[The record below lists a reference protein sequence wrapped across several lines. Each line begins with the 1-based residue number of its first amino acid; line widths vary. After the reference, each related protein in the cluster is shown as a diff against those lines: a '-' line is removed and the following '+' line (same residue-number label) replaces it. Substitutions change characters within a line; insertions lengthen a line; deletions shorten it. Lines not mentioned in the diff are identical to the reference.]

1 MVEVYSE
8 KSKIGRKVY
17 QKMIN
22 DNSGIKMGTGTRKAI
37 IYARVSSSGYLA
49 GRQSTER
56 QVESLKDYAA
66 ANGYEVAGVFEEHM
80 SGAAKNAARE
90 QLNAAFDFAKANCI
104 DIVLVS
110 ELSRLGRQIWEV
122 LESVKRCID
131 NGIDL
136 YFQKENL
143 RLLDANRKVSGI
155 AAIYISCL
163 GFCAEME
170 RENIRYRLNQGRELA
185 KAKGVKMGRRKGS
198 VKSHEAKA
206 VQYAGL
212 IRLLRNGQSLR
223 NAAKLC
229 GVSLSTAQRIKKEFF

>member
-1 MVEVYSE
+1 MKTAV
-8 KSKIGRKVY
+8 
-17 QKMIN
+17 
-22 DNSGIKMGTGTRKAI
+22 
-37 IYARVSSSGYLA
+37 IYARVSSSGA
-49 GRQSTER
+49 MADRQNTER
-56 QVESLKDYAA
+56 QVASLTAYAS
-66 ANGYEVAGVFEEHM
+66 ANGYDVAGVFEEHM
-80 SGAAKNAARE
+80 SGAAKNADRE
-90 QLNAAFDFAKANCI
+90 RLNSALDYAKENSV
-104 DIVLVS
+104 DVVLVS

-143 RLLDANRKVSGI
+143 HLFDADGKVGGI

-170 RENIRYRLNQGRELA
+170 RENIRYRLEQGRELA

-198 VKSHEAKA
+198 VKSHEVKA
-206 VQYAGL
+206 VQYAVL
-212 IRLLRNGQSLR
+212 IRLLRRGQSLR

-229 GVSLSTAQRIKKEFF
+229 GVSLSTAMRIKKEFIRQ

>member
-1 MVEVYSE
+1 MKTAV
-8 KSKIGRKVY
+8 
-17 QKMIN
+17 
-22 DNSGIKMGTGTRKAI
+22 
-37 IYARVSSSGYLA
+37 IYARVSSSGA
-49 GRQSTER
+49 MADRQSTER
-56 QVESLKDYAA
+56 QVTSLTAYAS

-170 RENIRYRLNQGRELA
+170 RSNIYYRLSQGRQLA
-185 KAKGVKMGRRKGS
+185 IAKGVKMGRKPGS
-198 VKSHEAKA
+198 TKSREKKEHE
-206 VQYAGL
+206 YAGL
-212 IRLLRNGQSLR
+212 IRLLRRGQSLR

-229 GVSLSTAQRIKKEFF
+229 GVSLSTAMRIKKEFIRQ

>member
-1 MVEVYSE
+1 MSHD
-8 KSKIGRKVY
+8 KSKN
-17 QKMIN
+17 KM
-22 DNSGIKMGTGTRKAI
+22 KTAV
-37 IYARVSSSGYLA
+37 IYARVSSSGA
-49 GRQSTER
+49 MADRQNTER
-56 QVESLKDYAA
+56 QVASLTAYAS
-66 ANGYEVAGVFEEHM
+66 ANGYDVAGVFEEHM
-80 SGAAKNAARE
+80 SGAAKNADRE
-90 QLNAAFDFAKANCI
+90 RLNSALDYAKENSV

-110 ELSRLGRQIWEV
+110 ELSRLGRAIWEI
-122 LESVKRCID
+122 LETVKRCID

-143 RLLDANRKVSGI
+143 RLFDADGKVGGI

-198 VKSHEAKA
+198 IKSHEAKA

-212 IRLLRNGQSLR
+212 IRLLRKGQSLR

-229 GVSLSTAQRIKKEFF
+229 GVSLSTAMRIKKEFIRQ

>member
-1 MVEVYSE
+1 MKTAV
-8 KSKIGRKVY
+8 
-17 QKMIN
+17 
-22 DNSGIKMGTGTRKAI
+22 
-37 IYARVSSSGYLA
+37 IYARVSSSGA
-49 GRQSTER
+49 MADRQNTER
-56 QVESLKDYAA
+56 QVASLTAYAS
-66 ANGYEVAGVFEEHM
+66 ANGYDVAGVFEEHM
-80 SGAAKNAARE
+80 SGAAKNADRE
-90 QLNAAFDFAKANCI
+90 RLNSALDYAKENSV
-104 DIVLVS
+104 DVVLVS

-143 RLLDANRKVSGI
+143 HLFDADGKVGGI

-170 RENIRYRLNQGRELA
+170 RENIRYRLEQGRELA

-198 VKSHEAKA
+198 VKSHEVKA
-206 VQYAGL
+206 VQYAVL
-212 IRLLRNGQSLR
+212 IRLLRRGQSLR

-229 GVSLSTAQRIKKEFF
+229 GVSLSTAMRVKREFIFSR

>member
-1 MVEVYSE
+1 MIYN
-8 KSKIGRKVY
+8 KSKN
-17 QKMIN
+17 KM
-22 DNSGIKMGTGTRKAI
+22 KTAV
-37 IYARVSSSGYLA
+37 IYARVSSSGA
-49 GRQSTER
+49 MADRQNTER
-56 QVESLKDYAA
+56 QVASLTAYAS
-66 ANGYEVAGVFEEHM
+66 ANGYDVAGVFEEHM
-80 SGAAKNAARE
+80 SGAAKNADRE
-90 QLNAAFDFAKANCI
+90 RLNSALDYAKENSV
-104 DIVLVS
+104 DVVLVS

-143 RLLDANRKVSGI
+143 HLFDADGKVGGI

-170 RENIRYRLNQGRELA
+170 RENIRYRLEQGRELA

-198 VKSHEAKA
+198 VKSHEVKA
-206 VQYAGL
+206 VQYAVL
-212 IRLLRNGQSLR
+212 IRLLRRGQSLR

-229 GVSLSTAQRIKKEFF
+229 GVSLSTAMRIKKEFIRQ